1 MPSRGERATPVAAQP
16 EDCRHREKVRRERA
30 ARSPDPHDR
39 DSESRDRPVVD
50 QDRSG
55 SPNPRAERRELPM
68 DDRATKRTER
78 VPTPV
83 MK

>member
-1 MPSRGERATPVAAQP
+1 MPHRSQP
-16 EDCRHREKVRRERA
+16 SPKIADIGRRYEGKELP
-30 ARSPDPHDR
+30 RSPDPHDR